1 MKVYDNVQNYFIHV
15 VLIEGQPNESAE
27 QDDPNDGSG
36 VVLLNP
42 QWLSDIMSEVVALNI
57 FASPDS
63 ALDRDKLRLFD
74 QKGIVAASLLKQVW
88 KERLTQDD
96 MSSSTQPLFT
106 ILKQYGLLYPLS
118 EKLHNVLLPS
128 RKRSE
133 DPEMMFLVPFKLPV
147 KEKPSFPDTECGNF
161 TVDFMSYLPDEVYS
175 HLVIRFLEI
184 LDSHEETKEKHIFL
198 SHTFCKFM
206 HVRMSDLCSDWLLEI
221 DRHVHK
227 LTVLF
232 R

>member
-1 MKVYDNVQNYFIHV
+1 
-15 VLIEGQPNESAE
+15 
-27 QDDPNDGSG
+27 
-36 VVLLNP
+36 
-42 QWLSDIMSEVVALNI
+42 MSEVVALNI
-57 FASPDS
+57 TSPDS
-63 ALDRDKLRLFD
+63 ALDRAKLKLFD
-74 QKGIVAASLLKQVW
+74 TKGIVAASLLKQVW

-118 EKLHNVLLPS
+118 ENLHNVLLPS

-147 KEKPSFPDTECGNF
+147 KEKPSFPEECGNF

-184 LDSHEETKEKHIFL
+184 LETHEETKEKHIFL
-198 SHTFCKFM
+198 SHTACKFM
-206 HVRMSDLCSDWLLEI
+206 HVRMSDLCADWLLEI
-221 DRHVHK
+221 ARHIHK
-227 LTVLF
+227 LTVSF
-232 R
+232 K